1 MGANSRY
8 FAPLYQRGDEADLPA
23 IVCLTE
29 GVLPLLTPLVCQ
41 LTRYSHLNYQ
51 AVTAMTDL
59 FSVTTSS
66 FAAVGLADVVIRV
79 GKELY
84 GFLAA
89 IKGAPTEIRR
99 LQSDLRDLKLIVSE
113 VKLYWEEFNLSSS
126 PANRHDVL
134 HSFVSSLEAVR
145 EELFASADLAKTK
158 EGIAKRLAGKIK
170 WVFEEREI
178 AKSLKRLESHK
189 AALNIAL
196 ILVGR

>member
-1 MGANSRY
+1 
-8 FAPLYQRGDEADLPA
+8 LPA

-59 FSVTTSS
+59 FRSP
-66 FAAVGLADVVIRV
+66 RV
-79 GKELY
+79 LCSGRAGRRGDTCGEELY

-99 LQSDLRDLKLIVSE
+99 LQSDLRDLELIVSE

-145 EELFASADLAKTK
+145 EELLPRPTWP
-158 EGIAKRLAGKIK
+158 RQRRHCQKIG
-170 WVFEEREI
+170 REDQMG
-178 AKSLKRLESHK
+178 L
-189 AALNIAL
+189 
-196 ILVGR
+196 

>member
-1 MGANSRY
+1 VFFPTHASGLSIDQI
-8 FAPLYQRGDEADLPA
+8 LSSQLPS
-23 IVCLTE
+23 C
-29 GVLPLLTPLVCQ
+29 
-41 LTRYSHLNYQ
+41 YSH
-51 AVTAMTDL
+51 DRPL
-59 FSVTTSS
+59 FGHHEF

-99 LQSDLRDLKLIVSE
+99 LQSDLRDLELIVSE

-145 EELFASADLAKTK
+145 EEFFCLGRLGQDK